1 MSEPHQEALAI
12 LRYGV
17 MSSKGFLVLTGDVG
31 TGKST
36 LLQALV
42 ASLDRQVH
50 ICMLNNPVL
59 EREEF
64 FTYICHYFGLSF
76 QGNKA
81 AFLLAF
87 ADFLMECQER
97 QEKVLLIVDEAHVLP
112 VELLEEIRLLS
123 NQDRQGREVLSIF
136 LVGQPELNVRMS
148 DDRLLPLRQRIGMR
162 FHLRPF
168 DSGETRQYILFRLR
182 RAGGRHLDLF
192 TSEAMDLI
200 YQASKG
206 TPRLI
211 NIICDHALL
220 TGFAREKSI
229 IDGDI
234 IRECIGELHFPGEET
249 SLPLPVQQKKD
260 PGKRG
265 LAGRSLTVLLLLL
278 LGFAVVEA
286 IPQLRP
292 YSPLQFI
299 LPPQWRDTLHLF
311 LERLAGGLH
320 GKGF

>member
-1 MSEPHQEALAI
+1 MSETHQEALAI

-17 MSSKGFLVLTGDVG
+17 MSGKGFLVLTGDVG
-31 TGKST
+31 TGKTT

-42 ASLDRQVH
+42 ASLDNRVH
-50 ICMLNNPVL
+50 LCLLNNPVL

-64 FTYICHYFGLSF
+64 FTYIGHYFGLNF

-87 ADFLMECQER
+87 ADFLKGCQER
-97 QEKVLLIVDEAHVLP
+97 EEKVLLIVDEAHVLP

-123 NQDRQGREVLSIF
+123 NQDRQGQEVLSVF

-162 FHLRPF
+162 FHLQPF
-168 DSGETRQYILFRLR
+168 NSEEARQYILFRLR
-182 RAGGRHLDLF
+182 RAGGQHLDLF
-192 TSEAMDLI
+192 TGEAMDLI
-200 YQASKG
+200 FQASKG

-211 NIICDHALL
+211 NILCDHALL
-220 TGFAREKSI
+220 TGFAMEKPV
-229 IDGDI
+229 IDGAI
-234 IRECIGELHFPGEET
+234 IRECVGELHFPGEET
-249 SLPLPVQQKKD
+249 LLPLPVQKKKD
-260 PGKRG
+260 SGNRG
-265 LAGRSLTVLLLLL
+265 LVGRGLTVLLLLL

-286 IPQLRP
+286 VPSFRP

-299 LPPQWRDTLHLF
+299 LPPQWRDTIHLF
-311 LERLAGGLH
+311 LDRLAGGLH

>member
-1 MSEPHQEALAI
+1 MSETHQEALAI

-17 MSSKGFLVLTGDVG
+17 ISSKGFLVLTGDVG
-31 TGKST
+31 TGKTT

-42 ASLDRQVH
+42 ASLDTRVH
-50 ICMLNNPVL
+50 ICLLNNPVL

-64 FTYICHYFGLSF
+64 FTYIGHYFGLTF

-87 ADFLMECQER
+87 TEFLTRCQEHG
-97 QEKVLLIVDEAHVLP
+97 EKVLLIVDEAHVLP

-136 LVGQPELNVRMS
+136 LVGQPELNIRMA

-162 FHLRPF
+162 FHLQPF
-168 DSGETRQYILFRLR
+168 NARETRQYILFRLR
-182 RAGGRHLDLF
+182 RAGARHLDLF
-192 TSEAMDLI
+192 SDEAMELI
-200 YQASKG
+200 FNASKG

-220 TGFAREKSI
+220 TGFAMEKPM
-229 IDGDI
+229 IDRVVI
-234 IRECIGELHFPGEET
+234 LECIDELHFPGEET
-249 SLPLPVQQKKD
+249 SLPLPVQKKTTS
-260 PGKRG
+260 RYRE
-265 LAGRSLTVLLLLL
+265 LAGRGLTVLLLLV
-278 LGFAVVEA
+278 LGLVMVEA
-286 IPQLRP
+286 VPLFRE
-292 YSPLQFI
+292 YSPLQFV
-299 LPPQWRDTLHLF
+299 LPPQWRDTIHLF
-311 LERLAGGLH
+311 LDRLAGGLH